1 MCPDESVKSPLPDH
15 LEERTSLFR
24 TNLHQ
29 VISNKKLHN
38 FQIGSVDE
46 LFLHLT
52 PSAAKEQRHCSVGLL
67 KNSGFPAAT
76 ATVLLCATA
85 DGNLLPPLLIF
96 KVYIRCIKHLNVV
109 WYLFL

>member
-1 MCPDESVKSPLPDH
+1 MCPDESVKSSLPDH

-29 VISNKKLHN
+29 VINHKELRK
-38 FQIGSVDE
+38 FQIACVDE

-76 ATVLLCATA
+76 ATVLLCTTA
-85 DGNLLPPLLIF
+85 DGSILPPLLIF
-96 KVYIRCIKHLNVV
+96 KVYIRYIKQLNII
-109 WYLFL
+109 